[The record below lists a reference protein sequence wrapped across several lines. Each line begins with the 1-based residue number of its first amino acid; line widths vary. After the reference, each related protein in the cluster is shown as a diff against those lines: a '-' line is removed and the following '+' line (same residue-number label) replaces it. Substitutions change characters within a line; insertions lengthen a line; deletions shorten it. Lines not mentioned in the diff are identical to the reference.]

1 MGLRLKRIHLYV
13 FPQVRQNRLSVSK
26 CRNYAQPTIEC
37 QSFFQGSVLQVTSQS
52 HFLTCVAL
60 ICVFFIFISYQLEAW
75 WLYTS
80 ATCPVSMFLCNS
92 VLSLQECHPNV
103 CDRRGSLNSRGP
115 PQLRRS
121 TGSFCHQSLR
131 SFSLGTSQTAHIQY
145 MAAKKSDVQQP
156 TLIWKKC
163 NNKRRK
169 YNKLIHHL
177 KQKHPVYY
185 KESQKCIIMLL

>member
-75 WLYTS
+75 WLYAS
-80 ATCPVSMFLCNS
+80 ATCPVSMFCVIVYSHCRNVIHMFATGEGLLTQEDLLNS
-92 VLSLQECHPNV
+92 DGLQEVFATNLFGHFLLV
-103 CDRRGSLNSRGP
+103 HHRLHTY
-115 PQLRRS
+115 S
-121 TGSFCHQSLR
+121 TWLQ
-131 SFSLGTSQTAHIQY
+131 
-145 MAAKKSDVQQP
+145 KKSNVQQP

-163 NNKRRK
+163 NKKRRK